1 VLKGAPVASADS
13 ILVSSAAVQQAAQ
26 ADVILLAADCACSK
40 YRTVSAQNEKIRELG
55 KEVLPKNPPPG
66 RAAPPTGCRTDQNA
80 VSRCNGR
87 SFQHAARLQR
97 IPQGSQLLGRDVARD
112 QDILSC

>member
-1 VLKGAPVASADS
+1 MNGAMVELIAATIHSRVPQAENILITGDISAQQLASLRDALQACSVLKGTTVASADS

-55 KEVLPKNPPPG
+55 KEVL
-66 RAAPPTGCRTDQNA
+66 GC
-80 VSRCNGR
+80 
-87 SFQHAARLQR
+87 
-97 IPQGSQLLGRDVARD
+97 
-112 QDILSC
+112 ILYA